1 MKHKQVIYEPFT
13 MLLKWC
19 RGSGEKM
26 KNLSLAIVMVVIGA
40 SQTYAN
46 CLESKAY
53 FLNEQPLPERTGEEI
68 DVLEPEG
75 EEGGSFLIY
84 RNAKAKPDRI
94 RRIDFSPLGRH
105 LVTLAIGAPN
115 DIMITD
121 TQEYYIAPFD
131 FINREERVYYFF
143 CDGKLKQE
151 PGADLNTDYAV
162 AAKRLADAMFNAPE
176 IAKQLKESGAMTP
189 VWK

>member
-1 MKHKQVIYEPFT
+1 MISSRGAVEKKLKVIA
-13 MLLKWC
+13 
-19 RGSGEKM
+19 
-26 KNLSLAIVMVVIGA
+26 LATLVALFGTSHVLA
-40 SQTYAN
+40 A
-46 CLESKAY
+46 CEDSKAY
-53 FLNEQPLPERTGEEI
+53 FLNELPLPERSGEEI

-75 EEGGSFLIY
+75 EEGGSFIIY
-84 RNAKAKPDRI
+84 RNANAKPDRI

-121 TQEYYIAPFD
+121 TQEHYIAPFG
-131 FINREERVYYFF
+131 FINSEERVYYFF

-151 PGADLNTDYAV
+151 PGADFTTDYAV
-162 AAKRLADAMFNAPE
+162 AAKKLADAVFNAPE
-176 IAKQLKESGAMTP
+176 IAKHLKNSSAIAP